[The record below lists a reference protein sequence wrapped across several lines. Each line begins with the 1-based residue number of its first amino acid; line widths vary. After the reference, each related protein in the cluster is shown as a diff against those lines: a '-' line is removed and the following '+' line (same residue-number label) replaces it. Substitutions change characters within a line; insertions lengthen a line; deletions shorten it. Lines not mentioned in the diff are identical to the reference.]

1 MSDPRRGKNGSKMS
15 YDIVQTFMQTL
26 AAEIF
31 ATLSSVGSLIGVGEV
46 KKPLNEVKGFRNL
59 LGKNTKMEV
68 KKWKNMMMNGK

>member
-15 YDIVQTFMQTL
+15 YDIVQTFVQT
-26 AAEIF
+26 F
-31 ATLSSVGSLIGVGEV
+31 APSYRSNQPHIREV

-68 KKWKNMMMNGK
+68 KKWKMKMNMMHE

>member
-31 ATLSSVGSLIGVGEV
+31 ATVGEV